1 MYQALSSGKLYQLI
15 RSYFYA
21 LTTAGTL
28 LLTACQS
35 PEAGGTAEAEA
46 HAVVQPV
53 RMQNIIFFG
62 NSLTAGYQ
70 LRANEAFPALI
81 QQRLDSLK
89 LPYKALNYGVSGET
103 TAGGRQRVA
112 SVLARQPVDVFVLE
126 LGANDGLRG
135 IPVRETTQN
144 LQFIIDQVKLKYP
157 EAKIILVGLEFPFD
171 LSALGGHQYGRYAAE
186 FKASFRTLADNNS
199 VAFVPFLL
207 QGVLGVRSL
216 NLPDGV
222 HPNAE
227 GQKILANN
235 VWAILQTVIQNTDQ
249 AS

>member
-1 MYQALSSGKLYQLI
+1 MRLAFFFLSLGVLVGCQSGGSSGAAPA
-15 RSYFYA
+15 RAASPA
-21 LTTAGTL
+21 LA
-28 LLTACQS
+28 S
-35 PEAGGTAEAEA
+35 
-46 HAVVQPV
+46 PV

-70 LRANEAFPALI
+70 LPASAAFPSLLQARI
-81 QQRLDSLK
+81 DSLQ

-144 LQFIIDQVKLKYP
+144 LQAIIDQVRLKYP
-157 EAKIILVGLEFPFD
+157 RARIVLVGLEFPFD
-171 LSALGGHQYGRYAAE
+171 LSAFGGHKYGHYAAE
-186 FKASFRTLADNNS
+186 FKALFRELADKNS
-199 VAFVPFLL
+199 LDFVPFLL
-207 QGVLGVRSL
+207 QGVLGRREL

-235 VWAILQTVIQNTDQ
+235 VWAVLSGVLGN
-249 AS
+249 

>member
-1 MYQALSSGKLYQLI
+1 MRFLLL
-15 RSYFYA
+15 
-21 LTTAGTL
+21 TL
-28 LLTACQS
+28 LLTFGVTRQLVAI
-35 PEAGGTAEAEA
+35 EAAARPVA
-46 HAVVQPV
+46 AVKPI

-70 LRANEAFPALI
+70 LRASEAFPSLI
-81 QQRLDSLK
+81 QQRLDAQH

-103 TAGGRQRVA
+103 TAGGRQRIA

-144 LQFIIDQVKLKYP
+144 LQFIIDQVRLKYP
-157 EAKIILVGLEFPFD
+157 KARIVLVGLEFPFD
-171 LSALGGHQYGRYAAE
+171 LSILGNSYGRYGTE
-186 FKASFRTLADNNS
+186 FKALFRALADKNN

-207 QGVLGVRSL
+207 QGVIGVREL

-222 HPNAE
+222 HPNAQ

-235 VWAILQTVIQNTDQ
+235 VWAILQSVLT
-249 AS
+249 AAP

>member
-1 MYQALSSGKLYQLI
+1 MRFLLLI
-15 RSYFYA
+15 
-21 LTTAGTL
+21 L
-28 LLTACQS
+28 LLTL
-35 PEAGGTAEAEA
+35 GTAHQSLGAA
-46 HAVVQPV
+46 GAVHQVFAAKPL

-70 LRANEAFPALI
+70 LRASEAFPSLI
-81 QQRLDSLK
+81 QQRIDSLQ

-103 TAGGRQRVA
+103 TAGGRQRLT

-144 LQFIIDQVKLKYP
+144 LQYILDQVRLKYP
-157 EAKIILVGLEFPFD
+157 KARIVLVGLEFPFD
-171 LSALGGHQYGRYAAE
+171 LSILGGHQYGHYAAE
-186 FKASFRTLADNNS
+186 FKALFRSLAEKNN

-207 QGVLGVRSL
+207 QGVIGIREL

-222 HPNAE
+222 HPNAQ

-235 VWAILQTVIQNTDQ
+235 VWAVLQTVI
-249 AS
+249 

>member
-1 MYQALSSGKLYQLI
+1 
-15 RSYFYA
+15 
-21 LTTAGTL
+21 
-28 LLTACQS
+28 
-35 PEAGGTAEAEA
+35 
-46 HAVVQPV
+46 
-53 RMQNIIFFG
+53 MQNIIFFG

-144 LQFIIDQVKLKYP
+144 LQYIIDQVKLKYP
-157 EAKIILVGLEFPFD
+157 KAKIVLVGLEFPFD
-171 LSALGGHQYGRYAAE
+171 LSAFGSHQYGRYAAE
-186 FKASFRTLADNNS
+186 FKASFRTLADKNN

-207 QGVLGVRSL
+207 QNVLGVRSL

-235 VWAILQTVIQNTDQ
+235 VWAILQTVIQTTN
-249 AS
+249 